1 MSSFWRRVA
10 VAAAVMTAVA
20 ACETRVPEQA
30 FSWAPQTPA
39 EQQLTTR
46 WFETRNEDQ
55 VVRAAADVL
64 RSAGYEILD
73 TSEEQL
79 GLLVATRETDETIGE
94 VLQDFGEFVVVATL
108 TLGKA
113 GPAIQKSQEIRVAVL
128 VHGDQRQRTYV
139 QAIFQRLVWNSDD
152 EGRTRILDEHA
163 PYLSFF
169 SKLSSALSLEAQE
182 P

>member
-1 MSSFWRRVA
+1 M
-10 VAAAVMTAVA
+10 AAVVLTTVA

-30 FSWAPQTPA
+30 FSWTPRTPA
-39 EQQLTTR
+39 ERQLTTR

-64 RSAGYEILD
+64 RSTGYEILD
-73 TSEEQL
+73 TSEEKL
-79 GLLVATRETDETIGE
+79 GLLVVTKETDETIGE

-108 TLGKA
+108 TLGNA
-113 GPAIQKSQEIRVAVL
+113 GPAIQKSQEIRVALL
-128 VHGDQRQRTYV
+128 VRSGQGQRTYV

-152 EGRTRILDEHA
+152 EGRTRILDEPT

>member
-1 MSSFWRRVA
+1 MSSFWRRAV
-10 VAAAVMTAVA
+10 VAAVVLTTVA

-30 FSWAPQTPA
+30 FSWTPRTPA
-39 EQQLTTR
+39 ERQLTTR

-64 RSAGYEILD
+64 RSTGYEILD
-73 TSEEQL
+73 TSEEKL
-79 GLLVATRETDETIGE
+79 GLLVATKETDETIGE

-108 TLGKA
+108 TLGNA
-113 GPAIQKSQEIRVAVL
+113 GPAIQKSQEISIALL
-128 VHGDQRQRTYV
+128 VRSGQGQRTYV

-152 EGRTRILDEHA
+152 EGRTRILDEPT

-169 SKLSSALSLEAQE
+169 SKLSLL
-182 P
+182 

>member
-1 MSSFWRRVA
+1 M
-10 VAAAVMTAVA
+10 
-20 ACETRVPEQA
+20 
-30 FSWAPQTPA
+30 
-39 EQQLTTR
+39 
-46 WFETRNEDQ
+46 
-55 VVRAAADVL
+55 
-64 RSAGYEILD
+64 
-73 TSEEQL
+73 
-79 GLLVATRETDETIGE
+79 
-94 VLQDFGEFVVVATL
+94 
-108 TLGKA
+108 
-113 GPAIQKSQEIRVAVL
+113 L

>member
-1 MSSFWRRVA
+1 M
-10 VAAAVMTAVA
+10 AAVVLTTVA

-30 FSWAPQTPA
+30 FSWTPRTPA
-39 EQQLTTR
+39 ELQLTTR

-64 RSAGYEILD
+64 RSTGYEILD
-73 TSEEQL
+73 TSEEKL
-79 GLLVATRETDETIGE
+79 GLLVATKETDETIGE

-108 TLGKA
+108 TLGNA
-113 GPAIQKSQEIRVAVL
+113 GPAIQKSQEIRVALL
-128 VHGDQRQRTYV
+128 VRSGQGQRTYV

-152 EGRTRILDEHA
+152 EGRTRILDEPT

>member
-1 MSSFWRRVA
+1 M
-10 VAAAVMTAVA
+10 AAVVLTTVA

-30 FSWAPQTPA
+30 FSWTPRTPA
-39 EQQLTTR
+39 ERQLTTR

-64 RSAGYEILD
+64 RSTGYEILD
-73 TSEEQL
+73 TSEEKL
-79 GLLVATRETDETIGE
+79 GLLVATKETDETIGE

-108 TLGKA
+108 TLGNA
-113 GPAIQKSQEIRVAVL
+113 GPAIQKSQEIRVALL
-128 VHGDQRQRTYV
+128 VRSGQGQRTYV

-152 EGRTRILDEHA
+152 EGRTRILDEPT

>member
-1 MSSFWRRVA
+1 M
-10 VAAAVMTAVA
+10 AAAVMTAVA
-20 ACETRVPEQA
+20 ACETRVPEHA

-73 TSEEQL
+73 TSEDQL

-94 VLQDFGEFVVVATL
+94 
-108 TLGKA
+108 
-113 GPAIQKSQEIRVAVL
+113 PR
-128 VHGDQRQRTYV
+128 
-139 QAIFQRLVWNSDD
+139 
-152 EGRTRILDEHA
+152 GR
-163 PYLSFF
+163 
-169 SKLSSALSLEAQE
+169 
-182 P
+182 